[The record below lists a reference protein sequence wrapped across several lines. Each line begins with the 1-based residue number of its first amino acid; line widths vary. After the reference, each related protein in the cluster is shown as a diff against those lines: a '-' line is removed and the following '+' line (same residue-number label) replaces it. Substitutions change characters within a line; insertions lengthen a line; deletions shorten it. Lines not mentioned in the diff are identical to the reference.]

1 MRAQPGSGRHAGVPQ
16 FSPLLRSPPFDDE
29 VSGTPMTILALVH
42 EITGCLAAY
51 LPSAR
56 KCGKKSPN
64 QTLGTRESKRPHSVL
79 DSDWPLF

>member
-1 MRAQPGSGRHAGVPQ
+1 
-16 FSPLLRSPPFDDE
+16 
-29 VSGTPMTILALVH
+29 MTILALVH

-79 DSDWPLF
+79 DSDWPLFLSVFRTASGNLKFFCQKLAETEETYMLCR